1 MKATSLTSY
10 LDSLNR
16 ETREE
21 LVARRQPSLRRASVR
36 PLKEALCEMILSG
49 AAQIEPAARA
59 RLPLYVEGVRH
70 AYEELERSIILHGAS
85 DSGARRY
92 SAHAKAA
99 SKKAHA
105 RVNSIRKM
113 LNDRLSS
120 SLPLANE
127 LKSDCGVGK
136 HLNADSPL
144 SVLDMGEQQLK
155 ALRDKRFHA
164 LMESRDIDHSRITR
178 QLDELLTEL
187 RLEIF
192 AGSGL
197 TPTRGEA
204 RLSVQ
209 GNLLML
215 EIALDRARFFL
226 GEYGASAVADALE
239 RRIPKRN
246 YAKPSSK
253 TGKNGD
259 TSKTGESPGKAGE
272 NASKAGGSTST
283 AGESTKPAEN
293 AQPSESSSPAETSE
307 VCAEPEQ
314 QKSA

>member
-1 MKATSLTSY
+1 MKSPSLTSF
-10 LDSLNR
+10 LDSLTR

-21 LVARRQPSLRRASVR
+21 AVARRRPSLVRSSVR
-36 PLKEALCEMILSG
+36 PLKEVLCEMILSG
-49 AAQIEPAARA
+49 QAQIEPAART
-59 RLPLYVEGVRH
+59 RLALYVEGVRH
-70 AYEELERSIILHGAS
+70 AFDELEQSIILYGAS

-92 SAHAKAA
+92 SAHAKAVA
-99 SKKAHA
+99 KKAHE
-105 RVNSIRKM
+105 RINSTRKL
-113 LNDRLSS
+113 LNNRFNSS
-120 SLPLANE
+120 NPLAEE

-136 HLNADSPL
+136 NLKVTSPL

-164 LMESRDIDHSRITR
+164 LMESRDIDHARITR
-178 QLDELLTEL
+178 QLNDLLTEL

-192 AGSGL
+192 GANGL

-204 RLSVQ
+204 RMSVQ
-209 GNLLML
+209 DNLLML

-246 YAKPSSK
+246 YAKPNSK
-253 TGKNGD
+253 TGKNG
-259 TSKTGESPGKAGE
+259 ESSKAGE
-272 NASKAGGSTST
+272 SASKAGGSTST

>member
-21 LVARRQPSLRRASVR
+21 LAARRQSSLRRASVR
-36 PLKEALCEMILSG
+36 PLKEVLCEMILSG
-49 AAQIEPAARA
+49 QAQIEQAARA

-92 SAHAKAA
+92 SAHAKAV

-105 RVNSIRKM
+105 RVNSLRKM
-113 LNDRLSS
+113 LNDRFSS
-120 SLPLANE
+120 SNPLANE

-136 HLNADSPL
+136 HLNASSPL

-164 LMESRDIDHSRITR
+164 LMEARDIDHARITR
-178 QLDELLTEL
+178 QLSDLLTEL

-192 AGSGL
+192 GANGL

-204 RLSVQ
+204 RMSVQ
-209 GNLLML
+209 DNLLML

-226 GEYGASAVADALE
+226 DEYGASAVAEALE
-239 RRIPKRN
+239 RRIPKRT
-246 YAKPSSK
+246 YAKSGSK
-253 TGKNGD
+253 AATDAASNKAGKNGD
-259 TSKTGESPGKAGE
+259 TTKAGESPGKA
-272 NASKAGGSTST
+272 ADT
-283 AGESTKPAEN
+283 TKPAES
-293 AQPSESSSPAETSE
+293 APPSESSAPAETGE
-307 VCAEPEQ
+307 VCSEPEV
-314 QKSA
+314 KSA